1 MATKMA
7 LKDFNGSPYR
17 FYDIALR
24 LQKTSTVH
32 LQKLREH
39 FDPSRARE
47 VYYDHVP
54 MYHQLPATLHPL
66 YVETLSRAAQ
76 QIEGPFSIDVK
87 NPYRSYG
94 KQTEGIY
101 FVAMELLSIHSGRL
115 HEAIALKLAQSVY
128 DEYRIHDIRSG
139 GGASLGGGFKTTKL
153 GLPFRS
159 RVIIHT
165 KLSDEEAE
173 RSLAK
178 LKETN
183 PKGAESIIATGLSMR
198 RRLRQKDVPGRD
210 WIEARSPWEDFPFRG
225 VDERGV

>member
-17 FYDIALR
+17 SYLIALR

-47 VYYDHVP
+47 VYYGHVP
-54 MYHQLPATLHPL
+54 MYHHLPATLHPL
-66 YVETLSRAAQ
+66 YVETLSRAAE

-87 NPYRSYG
+87 YPYRSMPSQNKGLYH
-94 KQTEGIY
+94 
-101 FVAMELLSIHSGRL
+101 VAMGLTSIHSARL
-115 HEAIALKLAQSVY
+115 HKAISSKLAQPVY
-128 DEYRIHDIRSG
+128 DEYKKHDIAVKK
-139 GGASLGGGFKTTKL
+139 GASYKDHFEFTRLR
-153 GLPFRS
+153 LPFRS
-159 RVIIHT
+159 CVIIHN
-165 KLSDEEAE
+165 KLSDEESE

-198 RRLRQKDVPGRD
+198 RYHRQKDFPGRD
-210 WIEARSPWEDFPFRG
+210 WIEAGSIWEDFPFRG
-225 VDERGV
+225 VDEKAV

>member
-7 LKDFNGSPYR
+7 LKDFNGSPSR
-17 FYDIALR
+17 FYHIALR
-24 LQKTSTVH
+24 LQTTSTVH

-76 QIEGPFSIDVK
+76 QVEGPFSIDVI
-87 NPYRSYG
+87 NPYRSLG
-94 KQTEGIY
+94 KQNTGIY
-101 FVAMELLSIHSGRL
+101 HVAMNLSSIHLTRL
-115 HEAIALKLAQSVY
+115 HEAISLKLAQLVY
-128 DEYRIHDIRSG
+128 DEYKIHGITSNKAAPPFSKDD
-139 GGASLGGGFKTTKL
+139 FKNVTRL
-153 GLPFRS
+153 GLPFSS
-159 RVIIHT
+159 RVMIHA

-183 PKGAESIIATGLSMR
+183 PKGAEPIIATGLSMR
-198 RRLRQKDVPGRD
+198 RCHRQKDVPGRD
-210 WIEARSPWEDFPFRG
+210 WIEAGSIWEDFPFRG
-225 VDERGV
+225 VD